1 MNFKKLTSF
10 IVLVFISFGCAFLKE
25 ENVRNKKETTTDLDY
40 VEHFMFLGESYLKT
54 SDVHVINIGQESK
67 DYIYKIFQRLVQNN
81 ELILKDINKIN
92 FYVIN
97 NPTPFLF
104 SLPGNK
110 YFYSSGLFTKHMK
123 SEELFVA
130 TFAAE
135 ILKSQK
141 TIYEKKIFIPLGF
154 MTTEK
159 MIQLTR
165 IKPEYKKRINEWS
178 FQVLKRA
185 GYDGTAYLN
194 WIQVQNRNSIDFALY
209 LGETSSIMN
218 EEQLFKNFISSQ
230 GIISVE
236 KKLNESNSSK
246 EYYNLLKEI
255 DKGNNETRTI
265 GKNPSRRAI

>member
-1 MNFKKLTSF
+1 MSFKKIICLLFACF
-10 IVLVFISFGCAFLKE
+10 IASGCSFLKNTE
-25 ENVRNKKETTTDLDY
+25 SQKKREAITDQDY
-40 VEHFMFLGESYLKT
+40 LKHFSFLGDSYLQS
-54 SDVHVINIGQESK
+54 SDVHVVNISQQSQE
-67 DYIYKIFQRLVQNN
+67 YIYKIFQRLVQNN
-81 ELILKDINKIN
+81 ELILTDVKEIK
-92 FYVIN
+92 FYIIS
-97 NPTPFLF
+97 NPTPFIF
-104 SLPGNK
+104 SLPGNTF
-110 YFYSSGLFTKHMK
+110 FYSSGLFLKHMK

-141 TIYEKKIFIPLGF
+141 NVFEKKVFIPLGF

-159 MIQLTR
+159 MLQLTR
-165 IKPEYKKRINEWS
+165 VKPEYKKRINEWS
-178 FQVLKRA
+178 FQILKRA

-218 EEQLFKNFISSQ
+218 EEQMFKNFISSQ
-230 GIISVE
+230 GIMSVE

-255 DKGNNETRTI
+255 DKGNYETRAVR
-265 GKNPSRRAI
+265 KNFSRRAI

>member
-1 MNFKKLTSF
+1 MSFKTIVGLILVVSF
-10 IVLVFISFGCAFLKE
+10 LSSCSLLN
-25 ENVRNKKETTTDLDY
+25 ENKETMIKEMITDQDY
-40 VEHFMFLGESYLKT
+40 VKHYMFLGESYLKS
-54 SDVHVINIGQESK
+54 SDVNIISISQQSK
-67 DYIYKIFQRLVQNN
+67 DYINKIFQRLVQNN
-81 ELILKDINKIN
+81 ELILTNVNNIN
-92 FYVIN
+92 FYILN

-104 SLPGNK
+104 SLPGNN
-110 YFYSSGLFTKHMK
+110 YYYSSGLFKKHMK

-141 TIYEKKIFIPLGF
+141 NIYEKKLFIPLGV
-154 MTTEK
+154 MSTEK
-159 MIQLTR
+159 MLQLTR

-178 FQVLKRA
+178 YQILKRA

-209 LGETSSIMN
+209 LGETTSIMN
-218 EEQLFKNFISSQ
+218 EEQMFKNFISSQ
-230 GIISVE
+230 GIMSVE

-265 GKNPSRRAI
+265 RTNPSRRVI